1 MQLKNIRNRIN
12 KKIDVNYKT
21 RQKILSRIKDVL
33 TIDFNKIAIYREEI
47 NIKYPNSNNTST
59 KKENGKKDDI
69 MFKVEIPDSLIGK
82 ARYYY
87 KGTEIDYL
95 SIEEANDLEKDLKYI
110 LEEIEKYTN
119 EIIR

>member
-33 TIDFNKIAIYREEI
+33 TIDFNKISIYRDEI
-47 NIKYPNSNNTST
+47 NIKYPNSNTTTT

-69 MFKVEIPDSLIGK
+69 LFKVEIPDSPIGN

-87 KGTEIDYL
+87 KGTEIDNL
-95 SIEEANDLEKDLKYI
+95 SIEEANNLEKDLKYI
-110 LEEIEKYTN
+110 LEEIEKNTN
-119 EIIR
+119 EII

>member
-12 KKIDVNYKT
+12 KKIEVNYKT

-33 TIDFNKIAIYREEI
+33 TIDFNKISIYRDEI
-47 NIKYPNSNNTST
+47 NIKYPNSNTTTT
-59 KKENGKKDDI
+59 KKQNDKKDDI
-69 MFKVEIPDSLIGK
+69 LFKVEIPDSPIGN

-87 KGTEIDYL
+87 KGTEIDNL
-95 SIEEANDLEKDLKYI
+95 SIEEANNLENDLKYI
-110 LEEIEKYTN
+110 LEEIEKNTN

>member
-12 KKIDVNYKT
+12 KKIDSNYKT

-33 TIDFNKIAIYREEI
+33 NIYFNKIAVYREEI
-47 NIKYPNSNNTST
+47 NIKYPNSNTTST

-95 SIEEANDLEKDLKYI
+95 SIEEANNLEKDLKYI

>member
-33 TIDFNKIAIYREEI
+33 TIDFNKIAIYREEL
-47 NIKYPNSNNTST
+47 NIKYPNSNATST
-59 KKENGKKDDI
+59 KKENGEKDDI
-69 MFKVEIPDSLIGK
+69 LFKVEIPDSLIGK

-95 SIEEANDLEKDLKYI
+95 SIEEANNLEKDLKYI

>member
-12 KKIDVNYKT
+12 KKIDANYKT
-21 RQKILSRIKDVL
+21 RQKTLSRIKDVL
-33 TIDFNKIAIYREEI
+33 TIDFNKIAVYREEI
-47 NIKYPNSNNTST
+47 NIKYPDSNTTST
-59 KKENGKKDDI
+59 KIENGKKDDI

-95 SIEEANDLEKDLKYI
+95 SIEEANNLEKDLKYI
-110 LEEIEKYTN
+110 LEEIEKNTN
-119 EIIR
+119 DFIR

>member
-12 KKIDVNYKT
+12 KKIDANYKT

-47 NIKYPNSNNTST
+47 NIKYPSSNTTST
-59 KKENGKKDDI
+59 KKEKGEKDDI
-69 MFKVEIPDSLIGK
+69 LFKVEIPDSLIGK

>member
-33 TIDFNKIAIYREEI
+33 TIDFNKISIYRDEI
-47 NIKYPNSNNTST
+47 NIKYPNSNTTTT
-59 KKENGKKDDI
+59 KKQNDKKDDI
-69 MFKVEIPDSLIGK
+69 LFKVEIPDSPIGN

-87 KGTEIDYL
+87 KGTEIDNL
-95 SIEEANDLEKDLKYI
+95 SIEEANNLENDLKYI
-110 LEEIEKYTN
+110 LEEIEKNTN
-119 EIIR
+119 EII

>member
-12 KKIDVNYKT
+12 KKIDANYKT

-47 NIKYPNSNNTST
+47 NIKYPNSNTTNT

-95 SIEEANDLEKDLKYI
+95 SIEEANNLEKDLKYI

>member
-12 KKIDVNYKT
+12 KKIDANYKT

-47 NIKYPNSNNTST
+47 NIKYPSSNTTST

-69 MFKVEIPDSLIGK
+69 LFKVEIPDSLIGK

-95 SIEEANDLEKDLKYI
+95 SIEEANNLEKDLKYI

>member
-1 MQLKNIRNRIN
+1 MNLKATRNRIN
-12 KKIDVNYKT
+12 KKIDANYKT

-47 NIKYPNSNNTST
+47 NIKYPNSNTTST

-95 SIEEANDLEKDLKYI
+95 SIEEAINLEKDLKYI

>member
-12 KKIDVNYKT
+12 KKIDSNYKT

-33 TIDFNKIAIYREEI
+33 TIDFNKIAVYREEI
-47 NIKYPNSNNTST
+47 NIKYPDSNTTST
-59 KKENGKKDDI
+59 KIENGKKDDI

-95 SIEEANDLEKDLKYI
+95 SIEEANNLEKDLKYI
-110 LEEIEKYTN
+110 LEEIEKNTN

>member
-1 MQLKNIRNRIN
+1 MNLKATRNRIN
-12 KKIDVNYKT
+12 KKIDANYKT

-47 NIKYPNSNNTST
+47 NIKYPNSNTTST

-95 SIEEANDLEKDLKYI
+95 SIEEANNLEKDLKYI

>member
-12 KKIDVNYKT
+12 KKIDANYKT

-33 TIDFNKIAIYREEI
+33 TIDFNKIAVYREEI
-47 NIKYPNSNNTST
+47 NIKYPDSNTTST
-59 KKENGKKDDI
+59 KIENGKKDDI

-95 SIEEANDLEKDLKYI
+95 SIEEANNLEKDLKYI
-110 LEEIEKYTN
+110 LEEIEKNTN